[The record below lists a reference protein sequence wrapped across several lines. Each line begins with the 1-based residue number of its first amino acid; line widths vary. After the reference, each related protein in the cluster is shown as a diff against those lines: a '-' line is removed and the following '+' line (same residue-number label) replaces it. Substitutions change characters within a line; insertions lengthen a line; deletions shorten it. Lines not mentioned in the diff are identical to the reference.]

1 MALFR
6 PRGFADGN
14 DEGHLQYYP
23 NLALS
28 ALRTKDNQ
36 QVLLSSD
43 EANKVE
49 RFSYFTQ
56 KDDSRAYPV
65 YSLYD
70 IYKSGQAENFKDKV
84 VFIGE
89 SGTLIHDSVKSP
101 ITGEEM
107 P

>member
-1 MALFR
+1 MALYR
-6 PRGFADGN
+6 PRGFADG
-14 DEGHLQYYP
+14 DDAQHLQYYP

-28 ALRTKDNQ
+28 ALRTQDQ
-36 QVLLSSD
+36 QVLLSPE
-43 EANKVE
+43 EAHKIE

-56 KDDSRAYPV
+56 KDGSRAYPV

-70 IYKSGQAENFKDKV
+70 IYKNGQAENFKDKV

-89 SGTLIHDSVKSP
+89 SGTLIHDTVKSP
-101 ITGEEM
+101 ITGEDM